1 MRDKLINLQKK
12 INIKFKNLNN
22 LKKSITHKSYD
33 SFNNYEK
40 LEFLGDRILGFV
52 ISKKLIELYP
62 NEKEGVLDKKLASL
76 VNKNKCLEVSKSIG
90 LEKFILV
97 ANNSSKYKVENK
109 IVADSIEALIG
120 AIYYE
125 KGFEIVEKFILN
137 MWKNFINLSEVT
149 IIDSKTK
156 LQEYSLKKFKSLPVY
171 KLISRS
177 GPKHKPKFT
186 ISVKLKDSK
195 FYNGIGDSKKKAE
208 QNAAKNLL
216 DNTLLEWFGL
226 ITVTY

>member
-1 MRDKLINLQKK
+1 MKDKLINLQKK

-33 SFNNYEK
+33 SLNNYEK

-76 VNKNKCLEVSKSIG
+76 VNKNKCLEVAKIIG

-97 ANNSSKYKVENK
+97 GNNNSKNKVENK

-120 AIYYE
+120 AIYYD
-125 KGFEIVEKFILN
+125 KGFEISEKFILN
-137 MWKNFINLSEVT
+137 MWKNFISSSDEN

-156 LQEYSLKKFKSLPVY
+156 LQEYSLKKFKTLPIY
-171 KLISRS
+171 KLVSKS
-177 GPKHKPKFT
+177 GPKHKPKFI
-186 ISVKLKDSK
+186 ISVRLHDSK
-195 FYNGIGDSKKKAE
+195 FFDGQGDSKKKAE
-208 QNAAKNLL
+208 QDAAKNLL
-216 DNTLLEWFGL
+216 NNSKIL
-226 ITVTY
+226 

>member
-1 MRDKLINLQKK
+1 MKDKLINLQKK
-12 INIKFKNLNN
+12 INIKFKDLNI
-22 LKKSITHKSYD
+22 LKKSITHKSFD
-33 SFNNYEK
+33 SVNNYEK

-62 NEKEGVLDKKLASL
+62 SEKEGVLDKKLASL
-76 VNKNKCLEVSKSIG
+76 VNKNKCLEVAKTVS

-97 ANNSSKYKVENK
+97 GNKNSKTKVENK
-109 IVADSIEALIG
+109 IIADSIEALIG

-125 KGFEIVEKFILN
+125 KGFEVVEKFILN
-137 MWKNFINLSEVT
+137 MWRNFIKLSEET

-156 LQEYSLKKFKSLPVY
+156 LQEYSLKKFKSLPIY
-171 KLISRS
+171 KLVSRS

-186 ISVKLKDSK
+186 TSVKLKNSE
-195 FYNGIGDSKKKAE
+195 FFNGQGNSKKKAE

-216 DNTLLEWFGL
+216 DNFKLE
-226 ITVTY
+226 